1 MENIENN
8 NIPEINPEDVV
19 ETGKKKIDWKKEIR
33 EWIVTIVVAALIAF
47 ILQTFFM
54 QIACVSGPSMEA
66 TLQDKDVLYVNK
78 FMYTPEKGDVVIVN
92 TEKLIDKN
100 DPYYEQKLKEKYHV
114 KRIIATAGDTL
125 YIDDENG
132 DVYVNGELIDEP
144 YINNR
149 TNINGAFLFD
159 LIMNGDFS
167 LENPLVLKENEIFVM
182 GDNRQHSLDSRA
194 NGPYTVDMIEGHA
207 VFRMWPISEI
217 GNFDK
222 D

>member
-1 MENIENN
+1 MENIENT
-8 NIPEINPEDVV
+8 NIPEINPDEVA

-47 ILQTFFM
+47 ILQTFVM
-54 QIACVSGPSMEA
+54 QIACVSGPSMES

-114 KRIIATAGDTL
+114 KRIIATEGDSL

-194 NGPYTVDMIEGHA
+194 NGPYTEDMIEGHA
-207 VFRMWPISEI
+207 VFRMWPISEF